1 MDDFIIPPSL
11 FELPKDAVLVEIK
24 CCPKNNVVIQIGLS

>member
-11 FELPKDAVLVEIK
+11 FEILKDAVLVQITY
-24 CCPKNNVVIQIGLS
+24 CPKNNTVI

>member
-11 FELPKDAVLVEIK
+11 FEIPKNVTLVEIPHRAK
-24 CCPKNNVVIQIGLS
+24 MK